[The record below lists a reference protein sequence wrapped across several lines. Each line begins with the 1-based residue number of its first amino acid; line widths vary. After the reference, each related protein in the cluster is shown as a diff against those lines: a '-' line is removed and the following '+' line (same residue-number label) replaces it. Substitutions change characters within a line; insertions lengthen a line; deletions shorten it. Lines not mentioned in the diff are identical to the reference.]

1 MKNISEYIN
10 EKYNPLLNKTHNKI
24 VDNILYVLSNALN
37 KKEMSKEDVLDM
49 LDDLTQTIKNEY

>member
-1 MKNISEYIN
+1 MKNISEYIY

-24 VDNILYVLSNALN
+24 MDKILTVLSNALN